1 MTAGRPVGRTA
12 HCGLLL
18 LALLAVTPSG
28 HLAAQMSVHLG
39 VGARYGT
46 PLIRD
51 SIVVPIELRPA
62 IAPTLLLSVHDDLR
76 GPWTADATLD
86 VTPTPLRRYESG
98 TTFDAGS
105 VTTVSFTVGVRR
117 TFRTGI
123 TARFA
128 VGGLAYTGSKDG
140 AFRDGSG
147 LMPVGG
153 VAGSYEIR
161 GFAVELRYDVHRFIT
176 RALQDMRF
184 NNPRVVHRVALTVSR
199 RIIGKGGAE

>member
-1 MTAGRPVGRTA
+1 
-12 HCGLLL
+12 
-18 LALLAVTPSG
+18 LALLLVALVAVRPAG
-28 HLAAQMSVHLG
+28 RLAAQVSVHLG

-86 VTPTPLRRYESG
+86 VTPTPLRRFESG
-98 TTFDAGS
+98 TTYDAGS
-105 VTTVSFTVGVRR
+105 VTTVAFTVGVRR

-128 VGGLAYTGSKDG
+128 VGGLAYAGSGDG
-140 AFRDGSG
+140 PFRDGSG
-147 LMPVGG
+147 LMPLGS
-153 VAGSYEIR
+153 VAASYDIR
-161 GFAVELRYDVHRFIT
+161 GFSVEARYDVHRFIT

-184 NNPRVVHRVALTVSR
+184 NNPRVVHRVALSVSR
-199 RIIGKGGAE
+199 RIIGRASGE

>member
-1 MTAGRPVGRTA
+1 MTVRRPGGRTA
-12 HCGLLL
+12 VLLL
-18 LALLAVTPSG
+18 VLAAAWPSDR
-28 HLAAQMSVHLG
+28 LAAQFSVHLG
-39 VGARYGT
+39 AGARYGT

-62 IAPTLLLSVHDDLR
+62 IAPALLLSVHDDLR
-76 GPWTADATLD
+76 GRWTVDATLD
-86 VTPTPLRRYESG
+86 VTPTPLRRFESG

-105 VTTVSFTVGVRR
+105 VTTLAFTVGVRR
-117 TFRTGI
+117 KFRTGI

-128 VGGLAYTGSKDG
+128 VGGLAYAGSKDG
-140 AFRDGSG
+140 PFRDGSG

-161 GFAVELRYDVHRFIT
+161 GFAVELHYDVHRFIT

-184 NNPRVVHRVALTVSR
+184 NNPRVVHRVALTVHR
-199 RIIGKGGAE
+199 RVFGRGAP